1 MSISEIRRSYS
12 GSALDET
19 SVSPDPLAQF
29 QTWMDDARKA
39 DLLDPT
45 AMTLATATPQGKPSA
60 RIVLLK
66 AVSERGFVFYTNTR
80 SRKGV
85 ELAANPE
92 AVLVFYWDC
101 LSRQV
106 RVEGAV
112 EAVLSQQSEAYFHSR
127 PIVSQLAAAASRQSE
142 VIESRQALEDQMR
155 KMTERYKNAVVP
167 RPNDW
172 GGYRVMP
179 RTIEFWQG
187 RKERLHDRLRYTRL
201 PEGSWRI
208 ERLAP

>member
-66 AVSERGFVFYTNTR
+66 TVSERGFVFYTNTR

-112 EAVLSQQSEAYFHSR
+112 EAVSSQRSEAYFHSR

>member
-19 SVSPDPLAQF
+19 SVSPDPLTQF

-112 EAVLSQQSEAYFHSR
+112 EAVSSQQSEAYFHSR